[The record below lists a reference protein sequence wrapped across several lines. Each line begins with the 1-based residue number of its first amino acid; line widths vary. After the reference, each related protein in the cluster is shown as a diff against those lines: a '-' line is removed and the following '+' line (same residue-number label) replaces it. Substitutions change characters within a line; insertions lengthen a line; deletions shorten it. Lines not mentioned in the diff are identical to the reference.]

1 MTLAM
6 EKAGMDRPWP
16 SISLVPPT
24 DRHEASNEPLL
35 TLLLEKAHRGRPE
48 QRLMLAVLSD
58 ALATVHRRAV
68 PGSRRLREAA
78 LAWFAADDWEWP
90 FSFVNVCRATN
101 IDAARVRRALW
112 VSLQG
117 SAGPRPESRR
127 S

>member
-6 EKAGMDRPWP
+6 EKAGTDRPRP
-16 SISLVPPT
+16 PISLVPP
-24 DRHEASNEPLL
+24 RERPEASDQPLL
-35 TLLLEKAHRGRPE
+35 MLLLEKAHRGRPE

-68 PGSRRLREAA
+68 RGSRRLREDA

-90 FSFVNVCRATN
+90 FSFVNVCRATD
-101 IDAARVRRALW
+101 IDAARMRRALR
-112 VSLQG
+112 VSLQE